1 MITHSTHLTATRVE
15 ARGFVAATVS
25 FVVVFAAGATPIPLY
40 DTYRTVN
47 GLTNDEF
54 SLVAV
59 AYFACAVFALLVLG
73 RLSNHHGR
81 RPVSIAALLIAVAGC
96 ITLLFVHS
104 FLPLLIGRSLQ
115 GLAAGL
121 ASSAIG
127 AYAVDTAPQRPRWL
141 VSTVTTAAA
150 TVGLALGVFISGA
163 LVEFAPAPRE
173 LTFLVFATLLL
184 GCAVALATRPE
195 TVARSR
201 GAWSSLIP
209 QLAVPRA
216 SRRYLPLAASIFV
229 ATWAF
234 GGYFTS
240 FGPSIAADDLGSH
253 SPLVAAA
260 VFASYMAPGFLGGFI
275 AGRCTPAAAQRVGM
289 TLVAAAG
296 LGLTFAS
303 TAGILGLFI
312 GAGIVGGIGMGI
324 ATSGSMN
331 TLLPEAL
338 PRQRAGL
345 LSVVY
350 AISYTGS
357 AIPSL
362 IAGQASRTISLP
374 TITASYTILAV
385 IVWISTLVAARNPN
399 SG

>member
-1 MITHSTHLTATRVE
+1 MTTDSTHLTATRVKT
-15 ARGFVAATVS
+15 RGFVAATVS
-25 FVVVFAAGATPIPLY
+25 FVAVFAAGATPIPLY

-163 LVEFAPAPRE
+163 LGEFAPAPRE
-173 LTFLVFATLLL
+173 LTFLVFAALLL

-216 SRRYLPLAASIFV
+216 SRPYLPLASSIFV

-275 AGRCTPAAAQRVGM
+275 AGRFTPAAAQRVGM

-312 GAGIVGGIGMGI
+312 GAGVVGGIGMGI

-331 TLLPEAL
+331 TLRPEAL
-338 PRQRAGL
+338 PGQRAGL
-345 LSVVY
+345 LSVIY

-357 AIPSL
+357 ALPSL

-374 TITASYTILAV
+374 AITASYTILAV
-385 IVWISTLVAARNPN
+385 IVWISTVVAARNPS